1 MTGNEILEI
10 GREAILVMFKISLPL
25 MLITLAVGLIVSIF
39 QTVTQIQEATL
50 TFIPKLIAIFI
61 ALYLLFPFI
70 GALLSDFTAAMADR
84 IIGTG

>member
-10 GREAILVMFKISLPL
+10 GREAILVLFKISLPL

-61 ALYLLFPFI
+61 ALYMLFPYI
-70 GALLSDFTAAMADR
+70 GALLSDFTAEMADR

>member
-10 GREAILVMFKISLPL
+10 GREAILVLFKISLPL

-61 ALYLLFPFI
+61 ALYMLFPYI
-70 GALLSDFTAAMADR
+70 GSLLSDFTAEMADR